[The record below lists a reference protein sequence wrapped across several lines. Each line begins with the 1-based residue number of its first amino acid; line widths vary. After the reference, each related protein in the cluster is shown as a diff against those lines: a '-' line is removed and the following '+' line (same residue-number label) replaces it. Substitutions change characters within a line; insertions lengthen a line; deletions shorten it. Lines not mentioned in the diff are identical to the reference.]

1 MVFHRLKY
9 YSVVAILII
18 AIVLGVVFGGSVLS
32 SNTNLKPEIPEIS
45 TPPNI
50 DESLPNEDGSEVVIE
65 EMPVFRDAY
74 KLWQYSYNIFKN
86 GKGYYGIMSGQADS
100 QIGTQKLYT
109 VLKRNGPA
117 KNYSDNLEI
126 SYRLGDSS
134 FLSSECLV
142 TYTDKAGTQYR
153 SRTKN
158 YVFAESY
165 VIENEINPSKYTD
178 RFSIGERDVHDFLLE
193 ITSETTDLVYF
204 DRTKKDYYEF
214 KVNVHQDAV
223 PANYYNPVLSSE
235 YVDSIPQS
243 SIYISITFK
252 ISKTNGHLLSYT
264 LDESF
269 EVVPSGILGI
279 VGNQKALNYLT
290 YTFYE
295 MDKEQNIENP
305 FV

>member
-1 MVFHRLKY
+1 M
-9 YSVVAILII
+9 
-18 AIVLGVVFGGSVLS
+18 
-32 SNTNLKPEIPEIS
+32 
-45 TPPNI
+45 
-50 DESLPNEDGSEVVIE
+50 
-65 EMPVFRDAY
+65 
-74 KLWQYSYNIFKN
+74 
-86 GKGYYGIMSGQADS
+86 
-100 QIGTQKLYT
+100 
-109 VLKRNGPA
+109 
-117 KNYSDNLEI
+117 
-126 SYRLGDSS
+126 
-134 FLSSECLV
+134 
-142 TYTDKAGTQYR
+142 
-153 SRTKN
+153 
-158 YVFAESY
+158 
-165 VIENEINPSKYTD
+165 
-178 RFSIGERDVHDFLLE
+178 
-193 ITSETTDLVYF
+193 
-204 DRTKKDYYEF
+204 
-214 KVNVHQDAV
+214 HQDAV